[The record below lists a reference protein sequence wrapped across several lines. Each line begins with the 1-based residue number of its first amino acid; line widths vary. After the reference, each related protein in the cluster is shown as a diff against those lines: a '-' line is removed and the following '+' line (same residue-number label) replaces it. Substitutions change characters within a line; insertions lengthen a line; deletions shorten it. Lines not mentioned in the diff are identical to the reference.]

1 MMQILFKTTVRLDC
15 RGFQYFGGASNDK
28 PFFALGFF
36 CFLEVYTV
44 AYYGVSVRISRSYVL
59 WQWMPVQR
67 VVFVQLYLYLYL
79 SLAPVRFL
87 FCKAEE
93 IEL

>member
-28 PFFALGFF
+28 LFFALGFF

-44 AYYGVSVRISRSYVL
+44 SGVSVRISRSYVL

-87 FCKAEE
+87 FCKTEE
-93 IEL
+93 I